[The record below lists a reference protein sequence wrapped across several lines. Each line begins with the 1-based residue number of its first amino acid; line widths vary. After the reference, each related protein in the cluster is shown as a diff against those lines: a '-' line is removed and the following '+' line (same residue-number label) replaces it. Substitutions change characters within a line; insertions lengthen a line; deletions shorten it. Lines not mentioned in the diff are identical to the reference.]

1 MSHALIGE
9 AVTRSRPVA
18 HLTNFYLEE
27 IQKHQLWLRHQR
39 EHYTERTMSDVEAAL
54 SRVVAQLERLCLQ
67 EQAPHVVGSLLK
79 QLDVVT
85 GLSAWSPTQKYH

>member
-1 MSHALIGE
+1 MSNVLLREGA
-9 AVTRSRPVA
+9 TRSLPA
-18 HLTNFYLEE
+18 TYLADFYLEE
-27 IQKHQLWLRHQR
+27 IRKHQEWLQRQR
-39 EHYTERTMSDVEAAL
+39 EFYTERAVSDVEAAL

-67 EQAPHVVGSLLK
+67 EDAPNVVSRLLK